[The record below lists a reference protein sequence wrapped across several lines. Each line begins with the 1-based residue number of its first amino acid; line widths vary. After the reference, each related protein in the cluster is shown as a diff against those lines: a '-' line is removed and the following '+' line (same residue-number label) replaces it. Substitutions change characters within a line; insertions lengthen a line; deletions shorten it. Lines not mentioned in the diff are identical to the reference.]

1 MSTKHVFVAGALT
14 MLGLLAAPQAWAGTY
29 ASVPQEEVVQ
39 DGKNPKPSGAEST
52 LQPQAGPSV
61 HLSRYDRVQKLD
73 HNQIYKLA
81 VIVGIQTAQCS
92 VPNVPVCSVIWFGS
106 ENLLTASSDAAAKR

>member
-1 MSTKHVFVAGALT
+1 MSTKHFLVAGILT
-14 MLGLLAAPQAWAGTY
+14 MLGLLAAPQAWAARPTC
-29 ASVPQEEVVQ
+29 VPQEEVVP
-39 DGKNPKPSGAEST
+39 DGKSPKPSGAEST
-52 LQPQAGPSV
+52 LQLQAGPSV
-61 HLSRYDRVQKLD
+61 HLSRYARVQKLD

-92 VPNVPVCSVIWFGS
+92 VPNIPVCSVIWFGS